1 MNTPDPFREWDGAY
15 VLGSLSTADRLAYE
29 QHLAQ
34 CASCEREVCGLAG
47 MTGLLSRVPEA
58 WAVQS
63 LETGPEVP
71 AAVLPRLVRAV
82 RRRHLVVTAATVLVA
97 AVTGVMLG
105 VLFCCYL

>member
-1 MNTPDPFREWDGAY
+1 MNAPDPFREWDGAY

-47 MTGLLSRVPEA
+47 VTGLLSRVPVA

-63 LETGPEVP
+63 LDTDPEVP

-82 RRRHLVVTAATVLVA
+82 RRRHLAVTAATVLVA
-97 AVTGVMLG
+97 AVTGAVLAA
-105 VLFCCYL
+105 LFCCYL

>member
-1 MNTPDPFREWDGAY
+1 MNAPDPFREWDGAY
-15 VLGSLSTADRLAYE
+15 VLGSLSTSDRLAYE

-47 MTGLLSRVPEA
+47 VTGLLSRVPVA

-63 LETGPEVP
+63 LDTDPEVP

-97 AVTGVMLG
+97 AVTGAVLAA
-105 VLFCCYL
+105 LFCCYL

>member
-15 VLGSLSTADRLAYE
+15 VLGSLSTAERLAYE
-29 QHLAQ
+29 EHLAQ

-47 MTGLLSRVPEA
+47 ITGLLSRVPTA

-63 LETGPEVP
+63 LETDPEVP
-71 AAVLPRLVRAV
+71 ATVLPRLVRAV

-97 AVTGVMLG
+97 AVTGVVLG